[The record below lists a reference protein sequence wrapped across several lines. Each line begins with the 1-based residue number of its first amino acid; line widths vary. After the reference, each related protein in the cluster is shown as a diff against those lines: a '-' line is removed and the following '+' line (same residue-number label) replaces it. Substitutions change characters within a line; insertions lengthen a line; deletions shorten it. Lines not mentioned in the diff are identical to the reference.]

1 MEYGV
6 RWEHLGD
13 GYAPP
18 FVPDLL
24 EPAPPK
30 ITLLFCHG
38 ASVDNYVTPFTAGS
52 RRGGEKYHRDGRRYL
67 AASKSPM
74 SLKDAKAKGYTAC
87 EVCRP
92 PEQCFPQH
100 GAEALPRLQS
110 LPALALVAVFKG

>member
-1 MEYGV
+1 MLLRSPLCRDGV
-6 RWEHLGD
+6 VLPGSPKP
-13 GYAPP
+13 AAQTQ
-18 FVPDLL
+18 
-24 EPAPPK
+24 PAPK
-30 ITLLFCHG
+30 G
-38 ASVDNYVTPFTAGS
+38 QSVYVTRT
-52 RRGGEKYHRDGRRYL
+52 GEKYHRDGGRYL

-110 LPALALVAVFKG
+110 LPALALVAVFKGRQTCFPPQ